1 MFQLSTLLH
10 THPKFGD
17 VFCDVFLVFLDFG
30 LCRIG
35 LMGTGLNSVARVQRD
50 FQEAMSTFQFN
61 QTKHTITLFKQ
72 WCL

>member
-35 LMGTGLNSVARVQRD
+35 LHGNRTQLSSQGSTRLPGSNEYFPVQPN
-50 FQEAMSTFQFN
+50 EAYN
-61 QTKHTITLFKQ
+61 NLI
-72 WCL
+72 